1 MNNFELAQK
10 KYEVVKNKEPEREN
24 VKTCSKIRR
33 ITTDYCIIS

>member
-24 VKTCSKIRR
+24 AKNLFK
-33 ITTDYCIIS
+33 D